1 SNGDY
6 AKGRA
11 KVAWKH
17 VCKPK
22 EYGGLRIKNFEALNE
37 SLLTKY
43 LWNIASKKDL
53 YDARMPKMI
62 KLAHMIDEGVW
73 KWPSEW
79 RNDEL
84 EVINNEVLR
93 LKNGVHDKVK
103 WKCVDNSLMPFH
115 TKLVM
120 DVLSPNLEKINWH
133 VLVWFKQCIPKHV
146 FCLWIA
152 MLERLQTQD
161 NIMTWGTQTGLL
173 CPLCSKERNQRI
185 FRGEKRNTKNLCATI
200 SELIQLKLMSLKV
213 KESDAVRR
221 VADIWEIKF
230 IAP

>member
-1 SNGDY
+1 D
-6 AKGRA
+6 
-11 KVAWKH
+11 KVADRLQHEVGDGSNIYIWYDKWQNN
-17 VCKPK
+17 
-22 EYGGLRIKNFEALNE
+22 GLLIDQVSN
-37 SLLTKY
+37 
-43 LWNIASKKDL
+43 KDL
-53 YDARMPKMI
+53 YDTRMPKMI
-62 KLAHMIDEGVW
+62 KLADMIDKGVW

-84 EVINNEVLR
+84 EVMNIEVPR

-103 WKCVDNSLMPFH
+103 WKCVDNSLMSFH

-146 FCLWIA
+146 FCLRIA

-161 NIMTWGTQTGLL
+161 NIMTWGTQTGFL

-230 IAP
+230 ITP